1 MTSTHH
7 SEHITHDCYNE
18 YDVIQYGVAEV
29 TPGGNMEAL
38 GVKAG
43 DLLLYFNGEEVIENF
58 PESGLDWSIAGGGPS
73 LPDRGGSPP
82 GAPISL
88 YLKR

>member
-1 MTSTHH
+1 MTSEHH
-7 SEHITHDCYNE
+7 SEHVTHDCYSE
-18 YDVIQYGVAEV
+18 WDVIQYGVAEV

-43 DLLLYFNGEEVIENF
+43 DRLLYFNGVELIEDF
-58 PESGLDWSIAGGGPS
+58 PESGLDWSIAGGG
-73 LPDRGGSPP
+73 DRWPVP